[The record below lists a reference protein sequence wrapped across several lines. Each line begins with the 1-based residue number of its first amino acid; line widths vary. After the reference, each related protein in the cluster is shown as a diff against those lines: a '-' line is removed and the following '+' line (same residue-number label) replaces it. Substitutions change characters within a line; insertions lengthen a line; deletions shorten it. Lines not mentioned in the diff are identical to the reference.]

1 MSAPVWLEDFAAGQV
16 REFGNYVV
24 TAEEIIDFA
33 QRYDPQPFHTDPA
46 TARDSFFGEL
56 VASGWH
62 TAAITMRLL
71 ADGALPLAGGAIG
84 AGGEIRWPAPTRPG
98 DALTAESVIEEVTPS
113 RSRPDRGMVRVRT
126 ETRNQKGEVVQVL
139 VTKVLAFRRPR
150 QS

>member
-1 MSAPVWLEDFAAGQV
+1 MQYHLEDLEVGQ
-16 REFGNYVV
+16 RFTSPPYAV
-24 TAEEIIDFA
+24 TAEAIIAFA
-33 QRYDPQPFHTDPA
+33 RQFDPQPFHTDPA

-71 ADGALPLAGGAIG
+71 TDGALPLAGGAIG

-98 DALTAESVIEEVTPS
+98 DALTAESVIEEITPS

>member
-1 MSAPVWLEDFAAGQV
+1 MQYHLEDLEVGQ
-16 REFGNYVV
+16 RFTSPPYTV
-24 TAEEIIDFA
+24 TAEAIIAFA
-33 QRYDPQPFHTDPA
+33 RQFDPQPFHTDPA

-71 ADGALPLAGGAIG
+71 TDGALPLAGGAIG

-98 DALTAESVIEEVTPS
+98 DALTAESVIEEITPS